1 MTLALRYVGF
11 AVLSIIVNF
20 GTQEAVIT
28 LAPHALAL
36 SILTGTAAGFAV
48 KYVLDKVWIFND
60 RYTSGTAEFRKIT
73 LYSLF
78 SVFTTLI
85 FWSMEIAFWTVWQ
98 TDLAKY
104 GGGLLGL
111 TIGYLAKY
119 ALDRRFVFR
128 PETVDAT

>member
-1 MTLALRYVGF
+1 MMLALRYVGF

-20 GTQEAVIT
+20 GAQEAMIR

-36 SILTGTAAGFAV
+36 SILAGTAAGFAV
-48 KYVLDKVWIFND
+48 KYVLDKIWIFND
-60 RYTSGTAEFRKIT
+60 RYTTGAAEVRKIT

-85 FWSMEIAFWTVWQ
+85 FWSMEIAFWTIWQ

-104 GGGLLGL
+104 SGGLLGL

-128 PETVDAT
+128 PETADAT